1 MHYLRLCSS
10 IEAKHSKTVLRIIF
24 LTKANEI
31 CRHDYS
37 SKNMLKDVFHF
48 SVSII
53 ELEEIFGRIKKEHF
67 QLFTIFNFIIS
78 INTNKIKYACYENI
92 YLYE

>member
-1 MHYLRLCSS
+1 MSVYSG
-10 IEAKHSKTVLRIIF
+10 KTKQFLSFFF
-24 LTKANEI
+24 LTKPNEI